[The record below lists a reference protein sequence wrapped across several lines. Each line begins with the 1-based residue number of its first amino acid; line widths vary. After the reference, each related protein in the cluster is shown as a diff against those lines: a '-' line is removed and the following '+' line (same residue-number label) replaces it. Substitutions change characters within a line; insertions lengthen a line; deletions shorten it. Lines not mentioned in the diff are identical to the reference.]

1 LFYRRGEHEIDGVE
15 TFGKEKIMK
24 PTSNIVIRVIGL
36 ALAFLMTFGLSI
48 MAAPPGDNTVNVT
61 LSEYKI
67 DMPSSLPAGPT
78 TFNVTN
84 AGSKKHTFKIEGNG
98 IEEKLKSSL
107 NEKESGALHV
117 DLKPGTYKVTCP
129 AMGHTHKGMTMELKV
144 TQ

>member
-1 LFYRRGEHEIDGVE
+1 
-15 TFGKEKIMK
+15 M
-24 PTSNIVIRVIGL
+24 RVFGL
-36 ALAFLMTFGLSI
+36 AMAFLAMSSLGLF
-48 MAAPPGDNTVNVT
+48 APPPPDNPVNVT

-78 TFNVTN
+78 TFHITN
-84 AGSKKHTFKIEGNG
+84 SASKKHTLKIEGNG

-107 NEKESGALHV
+107 KEKESGTLQV

-129 AMGHTHKGMTMELKV
+129 VMGHTHKGMSMELKV